1 MANRSRSGVRR
12 RSVRNLKKQTTLQFS
27 PLPSSSP
34 AKEKYSPAVQGR
46 LASVRYQGGRRFPQ
60 EADNVANEVD
70 MLPTPEPSSQI
81 RGRNEGRF
89 ARSTSALSALTLPG
103 QENAQSLLVSS
114 PTPVRSAK
122 GNTDYGSDE
131 DDLIPSAS
139 KRRRLSP
146 HKPSTALTSSSPPR
160 RSGRLHSGTS
170 SQLHDLGVESS
181 PTRQSRT
188 LRRRSS
194 RQPARSQSESSQ
206 SVVSAQIPTPPRPTT
221 TFSDLGSPE
230 TSDEDDKILASMPM
244 SRRGKSKAVADDPFV
259 VSDDHVRYVSD
270 EDVPSIRTNKSRS
283 KTNEDTFVV
292 DDEDIEYISS
302 EEDDRKSTNKR
313 NSRKVARFHELRKS
327 RRQAEQEQEE
337 LEEDLQDL
345 QDSDHE
351 NSTNK
356 SRTRGGPVTT
366 QRDKAR
372 EHFDLLR
379 RRRAGERVPRVVDSD
394 DEEEEEESEGVDI
407 DFIGRPHEEL
417 LSVHSSLDTDQESVQ
432 EQVVEEEDDFIIEE
446 DSATGRLGRPHPDM
460 PLQFTSFASSKPRD
474 LFPHI
479 IEWLVKNKIA
489 PAFSR
494 DDEVFSLAFDRLED
508 QVKAQAGSRLIS
520 SAWGSEFK
528 RAILARPSMKVVAL
542 PGMDE
547 DNLRTCDACNRT
559 NHPARYEFVFSGEPY
574 YKKTLEPVDNSDDE
588 DEDDLEDGPSY
599 DEDGHILPSV
609 HRRYYLGRFCAA
621 NAEMGHKLTHWK
633 YHLNESLMAY
643 LEEQGVLSADAIVA
657 RDKMNKK
664 KREKEAE
671 NVVDS
676 MEETGVSG
684 EMWKDFENDLN
695 DARLGMEDFEK
706 KGGRSKGRVGAI
718 RSTANGLV
726 REWSGDRYR
735 ITKAAESDSEGD

>member
-1 MANRSRSGVRR
+1 MASRSRPTAPR
-12 RSVRNLKKQTTLQFS
+12 RSVRNLKKQTMLQFS

-34 AKEKYSPAVQGR
+34 AKEKYSPAIQDR
-46 LASVRYQGGRRFPQ
+46 LASVRYQGARQSPR
-60 EADNVANEVD
+60 EADTVAGEVG

-81 RGRNEGRF
+81 RGRNDRYSE
-89 ARSTSALSALTLPG
+89 G
-103 QENAQSLLVSS
+103 QEDAQDSLISS
-114 PTPVRSAK
+114 PTPVRSV
-122 GNTDYGSDE
+122 NVIEEDDSDE
-131 DDLIPSAS
+131 DGLIPSAS

-146 HKPSTALTSSSPPR
+146 LKPSTNLTSSPPPR
-160 RSGRLHSGTS
+160 RSARFQPETS
-170 SQLHDLGVESS
+170 SQLREVPIAPQSS
-181 PTRQSRT
+181 PTRRESGR
-188 LRRRSS
+188 LRRRSTRPS
-194 RQPARSQSESSQ
+194 VLSPSHSSQ
-206 SVVSAQIPTPPRPTT
+206 SVISVEVPTPPPPTSAI
-221 TFSDLGSPE
+221 SDLGSAE
-230 TSDEDDKILASMPM
+230 TSDEDDRILASMPT
-244 SRRGKSKAVADDPFV
+244 SRRRKSKAVADDPFV

-270 EDVPSIRTNKSRS
+270 EDVPSFRTTKPWR
-283 KTNEDTFVV
+283 KTEDDFVV
-292 DDEDIEYISS
+292 DDENVEYISS
-302 EEDDRKSTNKR
+302 EEDARAPANRRNVRKP
-313 NSRKVARFHELRKS
+313 SRSHKPPRTS
-327 RRQAEQEQEE
+327 YRQAEQEQEE

-345 QDSDHE
+345 QDSEHE
-351 NSTNK
+351 ESSRKT
-356 SRTRGGPVTT
+356 RTRGGPVTT

-372 EHFDLLR
+372 EHFDLLK
-379 RRRAGERVPRVVDSD
+379 RRRAGEKVPRVVDSD

-407 DFIGRPHEEL
+407 GFIGRPHEEIG
-417 LSVHSSLDTDQESVQ
+417 SDHSSVDTDQESVV
-432 EQVVEEEDDFIIEE
+432 EQVEDEDDFIIQE
-446 DSATGRLGRPHPDM
+446 DSTTGRFGRPHPDM
-460 PLQFTSFASSKPRD
+460 PLQFTSFASSNPRD

-494 DDEVFSLAFDRLED
+494 DDEVFTLAFDRLED

-520 SAWGSEFK
+520 SAWGSDFK
-528 RAILARPSMKVVAL
+528 RAILARPGMKVVAL

-547 DNLRTCDACNRT
+547 DNMRTCDACNRT

-574 YKKTLEPVDNSDDE
+574 YKKTLEPVDHSDDE
-588 DEDDLEDGPSY
+588 DEEDSHDDGPSY

-671 NVVDS
+671 NIVDS
-676 MEETGVSG
+676 MEEIGVIG

-718 RSTANGLV
+718 RSTGNGLV
-726 REWSGDRYR
+726 REWNGDRYR
-735 ITKAAESDSEGD
+735 VTKAAESDSEGD